1 MHREGMKTG
10 MTWHD
15 TLAARNV
22 RNPMIF
28 YDSALSFIK
37 KMCIFIYIY
46 IYVYVH
52 IIPHLDDPMQGF
64 AVNPLLDSH
73 LSARQNTVRGDRQ
86 PIAIQGERRLVQC
99 T

>member
-28 YDSALSFIK
+28 YDSVLSFIK
-37 KMCIFIYIY
+37 ILSIIYIY
-46 IYVYVH
+46 IH
-52 IIPHLDDPMQGF
+52 IFPHLDDPMQGF
-64 AVNPLLDSH
+64 AVNPLPDSH
-73 LSARQNTVRGDRQ
+73 LSARQNTVRGDKQ